1 MPAWI
6 HSQPRWV
13 PARAQQR
20 KPADSA
26 GELALGEAC
35 RPEID
40 ARFRQFS
47 VLANNSLRGVK
58 DVATKPNNAT
68 IVAACTQRIRSL
80 AGYVEADAQIAI
92 NGRKHAHA
100 DVVAIYRQCLD
111 ARAAV
116 ARLRAQLAE
125 ALGTV
130 YVPISGGSRQAR
142 RRRNTPSRAEPG
154 RTS

>member
-1 MPAWI
+1 MSEFVGQDVVRQSHIEFQAA
-6 HSQPRWV
+6 RRT
-13 PARAQQR
+13 RAQQR

-26 GELALGEAC
+26 DELALVEAC

-80 AGYVEADAQIAI
+80 AGYVEADAKIAI

-100 DVVAIYRQCLD
+100 QFHL
-111 ARAAV
+111 
-116 ARLRAQLAE
+116 
-125 ALGTV
+125 
-130 YVPISGGSRQAR
+130 SRH
-142 RRRNTPSRAEPG
+142 G
-154 RTS
+154 